1 MPIPDCEC
9 IWGLPLNDKLDAIYC
24 VYYQNAQSTV
34 DLPTCE
40 CVKGMPLQDKVS
52 AIFCALLQQG
62 GGGGGN
68 IDPDQI
74 NGITPFGISVLT
86 STPPG
91 SHLLVTDLGGTLDSM
106 AFADFDITAEQISNA
121 TLFGLSAITGAPA
134 PDVLLKADGGGLLAG
149 TMGITFSQI
158 TDSSSALQAIQ
169 AASGGADVATYIA
182 GTSPN
187 SGSASPP
194 NFITVSN
201 GIVTSLS

>member
-1 MPIPDCEC
+1 MPVPDCEC

-74 NGITPFGISVLT
+74 NGITPFGISVIT
-86 STPPG
+86 ATPPSNEIIMTDAAG
-91 SHLLVTDLGGTLDSM
+91 LMTSDPQGLLQINFAQIQDASM
-106 AFADFDITAEQISNA
+106 F
-121 TLFGLSAITGAPA
+121 LSAIQNASDPSANAIFSWESGPNAIAFLQPAATGQFIANNNAPFS
-134 PDVLLKADGGGLLAG
+134 G
-149 TMGITFSQI
+149 TVNPT
-158 TDSSSALQAIQ
+158 TE
-169 AASGGADVATYIA
+169 T
-182 GTSPN
+182 TS
-187 SGSASPP
+187 
-194 NFITVSN
+194 IN
-201 GIVTSLS
+201 GIVTNLT